1 MIIIT
6 IRLFVYQFIVCCTA
20 RCFATNV
27 VVADYKNFVITG
39 HVILGHTF
47 TTEHIVI
54 GFAIGIRGPNSFY
67 GFYSLCTSQC
77 SQDSLV
83 GIVTRLWARCPRSF
97 GLIPGRSKSFVSTL
111 KDPDWLWGPPGFL
124 FSG

>member
-1 MIIIT
+1 VPVIITIT
-6 IRLFVYQFIVCCTA
+6 IRLFAYQFIVCCTA

-39 HVILGHTF
+39 HVMLGHTF
-47 TTEHIVI
+47 SREHIFKS
-54 GFAIGIRGPNSFY
+54 FAIGMRGQNSFY
-67 GFYSLCTSQC
+67 GFYSPSTSQW

-83 GIVTRLWARCPRSF
+83 GIVTRLLWARCPRSF

-111 KDPDWLWGPPGFL
+111 KDPDWL
-124 FSG
+124 